1 MNIADWEPTEQDIE
15 WTRGYVAE
23 LEDDATWTAG
33 EMMYQKTGDT
43 QLTLI
48 QRTERAAEAHER
60 VAKVLDAIEWDC
72 IVSDDLRIIPTD
84 PQEQVEQAQETARQW
99 ICPTEECE
107 TRLVNCDLDDVA
119 WRNMGMQPA
128 ITPDGTETQAERWL
142 VVMGCVGCGE
152 ELRMNPLDYAL
163 LAGDDLFHTFHT
175 ERVIYKVLSREQ
187 TIELIDAG
195 GEGLALGSRGVFGE
209 SIPPHMQGAFCSVE
223 VKSAS
228 TVEEEE

>member
-1 MNIADWEPTEQDIE
+1 MNALDWEPTEQDIE

-33 EMMYQKTGDT
+33 EMVYQKTGDT

-84 PQEQVEQAQETARQW
+84 PQEQIEQAQETAQQW
-99 ICPTEECE
+99 VCPDEECG
-107 TRLVNCDLDDVA
+107 TRLVNCDLEAVE
-119 WRNMGMQPA
+119 WRNMGLQPA
-128 ITPDGTETQAERWL
+128 MMPDGTETEAERWL
-142 VVMGCVGCGE
+142 VVMSCAGCNE

-175 ERVIYKVLSREQ
+175 ERVTYKVLSREQ

-195 GEGLALGSRGVFGE
+195 DTGLALGSQGVFGE
-209 SIPPHMQGAFCSVE
+209 DIPPHIKGAYCKVE
-223 VKSAS
+223 AKTAS
-228 TVEEEE
+228 TEEE